1 MTGEFDLISRYF
13 APLAGAGGLELKDDA
28 AIYNLP
34 PGKQLILTT
43 DAIVEGVHFLPN
55 ERAGVIAQRL
65 LRTNISDLA
74 AKGARPSGYLLTLAL
89 PDARNEDWVSEFA
102 DGLRLDQDKYGILL
116 LGGDTVS
123 TSGPIIASITALG
136 TVLSSGMVTRHGACV
151 GDDLWVTGNIGDA
164 GLGLLVAQGEVPQ
177 LAEKDKIWLSNRF
190 RLPDPPASFG
200 AEIGASSLVNAA
212 ADISDGLIAD
222 AGHISNASRVRFRI
236 NMASIPLS
244 TASKQAIRQGLWS
257 LDQAVSAGD
266 DYQIVFA
273 APPAQREAI
282 KKVADANSIS
292 VTIIGEAIAGEVGVE
307 VLNADG
313 KPVFLEKAGFQHR

>member
-1 MTGEFDLISRYF
+1 
-13 APLAGAGGLELKDDA
+13 
-28 AIYNLP
+28 
-34 PGKQLILTT
+34 
-43 DAIVEGVHFLPN
+43 
-55 ERAGVIAQRL
+55 
-65 LRTNISDLA
+65 
-74 AKGARPSGYLLTLAL
+74 
-89 PDARNEDWVSEFA
+89 
-102 DGLRLDQDKYGILL
+102 
-116 LGGDTVS
+116 
-123 TSGPIIASITALG
+123 
-136 TVLSSGMVTRHGACV
+136 
-151 GDDLWVTGNIGDA
+151 
-164 GLGLLVAQGEVPQ
+164 
-177 LAEKDKIWLSNRF
+177 
-190 RLPDPPASFG
+190 
-200 AEIGASSLVNAA
+200 
-212 ADISDGLIAD
+212 LIAD